1 MSMTPCQACEKNK
14 KDQVYSADL
23 YCISHTV
30 VDINGGTVYFDNCG
44 EKKTN
49 FSEGRM
55 LRKMISV

>member
-1 MSMTPCQACEKNK
+1 MTPCQACEKNK

-44 EKKTN
+44 EKK
-49 FSEGRM
+49 G
-55 LRKMISV
+55 ISVKVVC